1 VACFATLDQAQDALA
16 EETAQALPRGADGK
30 PSALGEPADRK
41 TEAELSLEAAVP
53 EKMKVNGAVD
63 DGKAEARDEKVFD
76 LFAHEFGI
84 GFFGFHGWDPERK
97 LRVERKTET

>member
-1 VACFATLDQAQDALA
+1 MQNVLRKEAAQPLA
-16 EETAQALPRGADGK
+16 RGANGK
-30 PSALGEPADRK
+30 TSSVGEPADRK

-53 EKMKVNGAVD
+53 EKMIVDGAVD
-63 DGKAEARDEKVFD
+63 DGKAEARDEQVFD

-84 GFFGFHGWDPERK
+84 GFFGFHDGILKVK